1 MVYTTDLT
9 GLFDVQKQY
18 ATGLVPDPLQPDA
31 VARQVTTL
39 NTGLN
44 AIQGSLQSSNGSSA
58 TILTQQTA
66 MNDIV
71 TNELDRLNSK
81 KTKIDSA
88 LVGQK
93 RAVSLN
99 DSYRQRYVQYINI
112 IITIV
117 IALVLIIGLSLL
129 SNAFEVIPSFVVNI
143 LIIIIVVIT
152 MYICYVIMSNIKSR
166 DKIDYNKLDLAPP
179 KVATASELVKIEEQ
193 QAKAGNLL
201 GGINLMGCIG
211 DKCCSTGTYWDQ
223 DNSVCKP
230 GTNPNPNQVS
240 SFTTMSI
247 SYNSG
252 QAISPN
258 SPNEYAN
265 YARI

>member
-18 ATGLVPDPLQPDA
+18 AAGLVPDQLASDA
-31 VARQVTTL
+31 VSTQVKTL

-44 AIQGSLQSSNGSSA
+44 DIQVKLQSASGSSA
-58 TILTQQTA
+58 NILTQQTE
-66 MNDIV
+66 MNQIV
-71 TNELDRLNSK
+71 TNELNRLNSK
-81 KTKIDSA
+81 KTNIDNA

-129 SNAFEVIPSFVVNI
+129 SNAFEIIPSFIFNI

-152 MYICYVIMSNIKSR
+152 LYICYIIMSNIKSR

-179 KVATASELVKIEEQ
+179 KVATEAEMVNIKEQ
-193 QAKAGNLL
+193 EAKAGNLL
-201 GGINLMGCIG
+201 GGINLMGCVG
-211 DKCCSTGTYWDQ
+211 DKCCSPGTYWDQ
-223 DNSVCKP
+223 GNSVCKA
-230 GTNPNPNQVS
+230 GANPNPNQVS

-252 QAISPN
+252 EAISPN

-265 YARI
+265 YTRI